1 MIQKGGRK
9 LLATMCDNRLHCH
22 KFTDEEVF
30 FVVFKNERDRSVSML
45 ACPMEEQVFAAIT
58 RYANIVTNVAKIF
71 KINTEGEV
79 TQLKCTFENGYFQLL
94 PL

>member
-1 MIQKGGRK
+1 M
-9 LLATMCDNRLHCH
+9 LLIPCDNDLKCR

-58 RYANIVTNVAKIF
+58 KYADRLTNVARIF
-71 KINTEGEV
+71 KVNTEGEV
-79 TQLKCTFENGYFQLL
+79 TQLKCTIENGYLQLL
-94 PL
+94 HAE